1 MNDFRPLEPTFSK
14 AVPAFQAPAFNA
26 ANPSFFATTSFIYT
40 LLFVVIITSAFFM
53 YGKAALLRIQLSG
66 AGRARSNEEI
76 RRVTLGLLGGLL
88 LFPLLYTF
96 NRDLLLGDI
105 GLSGLKAVRPGV
117 AQGGGGNVTNNN
129 TNTTNPS
136 NTPVSSGPLV
146 AAIVNAANS
155 YRGASTADAPGTNFG
170 RLACAYAVNEV
181 LKIAGV
187 APIDNLNVASMEQ
200 GLQGGRGTRVTQSEA
215 QAGDIVIEAGAS
227 HVGICLNSGCTQVL
241 SNSSSKASFSWTSG
255 PDFSP
260 SYSNGIGRFY
270 RVNN

>member
-1 MNDFRPLEPTFSK
+1 MQGSFTPLEPTFSK
-14 AVPAFQAPAFNA
+14 AVPAFQAPSFNA
-26 ANPSFFATTSFIYT
+26 ANPSFFATTSFVYT
-40 LLFVVIITSAFFM
+40 LLFVIIVTSAFFM
-53 YGKAALLRIQLSG
+53 YGRAALLRIQISG
-66 AGRARSNEEI
+66 AGRAKSNEEI

-96 NRDLLLGDI
+96 NRDLLLGEV

-117 AQGGGGNVTNNN
+117 AQGGGQSSVTGNVTN
-129 TNTTNPS
+129 PS
-136 NTPVSSGPLV
+136 NIPVSSGPLG
-146 AAIVNAANS
+146 ATIANAALS
-155 YRGASTADAPGTNFG
+155 YRGTSTANAPGTNYG
-170 RLACAYAVNEV
+170 RLACAYAVNQV

-187 APIDNLNVASMEQ
+187 AAIDNLNVASMEQ
-200 GLQGGRGTRVTQSEA
+200 GLQGGRGTRLTQSEA

-241 SNSSSKASFSWTSG
+241 SNSSSNASFSWSSG